1 MTRPT
6 LTVVIPIYN
15 EKRTVGDLLR
25 LVAADSYPHPEEEV
39 VVVDDANRDS
49 TAAELRA
56 FDRMP
61 GFTLQFERF
70 ELCAEITARLCR
82 RRVRIAERPI
92 SYQPQERADGKKI
105 GWWDGWATA
114 DTLVRRRSAEL
125 VCALRAGGWTTGQ
138 RPA

>member
-61 GFTLQFERF
+61 GFTLHPENRGKAVRTG
-70 ELCAEITARLCR
+70 LAVALGRVSPDPGCRL
-82 RRVRIAERPI
+82 RVRPPGI
-92 SYQPQERADGKKI
+92 PQHGLA
-105 GWWDGWATA
+105 
-114 DTLVRRRSAEL
+114 
-125 VCALRAGGWTTGQ
+125 
-138 RPA
+138 